1 MAIRRLRTSRSRRYD
16 AGQLKLFL
24 DSLYSF
30 NHMNFATILGEAL
43 RALRMNRL
51 RTGLTMLGMVIG
63 VAAVVLML
71 SIGQGAQTKINQS
84 IETMGSNLFIVLPGA
99 TSSGGLT
106 FGSGS
111 VRTLTINDSIAVAE
125 LPSVRATGP
134 VISGTAQL
142 NYSARNWSTMITGTT
157 PDYFMIGNWEMAEGT
172 VFSESD
178 VRSATR
184 VAVLGA
190 VTAEKLFGT
199 TNPVG
204 KTVRITNRPFLV
216 VGVLATKGQSL
227 SGRDQDDNVLIPIT
241 TSERQI
247 TGNQFPGSIRYMMV
261 QGESAEM
268 MDEAEIDITQL
279 LRQRHRLSEG
289 AENDFTVRNL
299 TAIADVATG
308 TARIMSIVL
317 GAIASISLLV
327 GGIGIMNIMLV
338 SVTERTREIGIRMA
352 IGANRRAILLQFLL
366 EAMMICFMGG
376 MMGVLLGISGAWL
389 VSKLVDMLIV
399 ITLGMILLAFAFAS
413 GVGIF
418 FGFYPARKA
427 ASLKPVDALRYE

>member
-1 MAIRRLRTSRSRRYD
+1 
-16 AGQLKLFL
+16 
-24 DSLYSF
+24 
-30 NHMNFATILGEAL
+30 MNFATILGEAL

-111 VRTLTINDSIAVAE
+111 VRTLTINDSVAVAE

-142 NYSARNWSTMITGTT
+142 NYGARNWSTMITGTT
-157 PDYFMIGNWEMAEGT
+157 PDYFMIGNWEIAEGT
-172 VFSESD
+172 IFSESD

-190 VTAEKLFGT
+190 VTADKLFGSV
-199 TNPVG
+199 NPVG

-216 VGVLATKGQSL
+216 VGVLAVKGQSL

-261 QGESAEM
+261 QGESADV

-376 MMGVLLGISGAWL
+376 MMGVLLGVGGAWL

-413 GVGIF
+413 GVGVF

>member
-1 MAIRRLRTSRSRRYD
+1 
-16 AGQLKLFL
+16 
-24 DSLYSF
+24 
-30 NHMNFATILGEAL
+30 MNFATILGEAL

-111 VRTLTINDSIAVAE
+111 VRTLTINDSVAVAE

-142 NYSARNWSTMITGTT
+142 NYGARNWSTMITGTT
-157 PDYFMIGNWEMAEGT
+157 PDYFMIGNWEIAEGT
-172 VFSESD
+172 IFSASD

-190 VTAEKLFGT
+190 VTADKLFGSV
-199 TNPVG
+199 NPVG

-216 VGVLATKGQSL
+216 VGVLAAKGQSL

-261 QGESAEM
+261 QGESADV

-376 MMGVLLGISGAWL
+376 MMGVLLGVGGAWL

>member
-1 MAIRRLRTSRSRRYD
+1 
-16 AGQLKLFL
+16 
-24 DSLYSF
+24 
-30 NHMNFATILGEAL
+30 MNFATIMGEAL

-51 RTGLTMLGMVIG
+51 RTGLTMLGMIIG

-84 IETMGSNLFIVLPGA
+84 IETMGSNLFIIVPGA
-99 TSSGGLT
+99 TSSGGFS

-111 VRTLTINDSIAVAE
+111 VRTLTINDSKAIAE
-125 LPSVRATGP
+125 LPVINATGP
-134 VISGTAQL
+134 VISGNAQL
-142 NYSARNWSTMITGTT
+142 NYRAKNWSTMITGTT
-157 PDYFMIGNWEMAEGT
+157 VDYFTVGNWEIEDGT
-172 VFSESD
+172 IFQESD

-190 VTAEKLFGT
+190 VTANNLFGEV
-199 TNPVG
+199 NPVG
-204 KTVRITNRPFLV
+204 KSIRITNRPFLV
-216 VGVLATKGQSL
+216 VGVLAAKGQSL
-227 SGRDQDDNVLIPIT
+227 SGRDQDDNVFIPIT

-247 TGNQFPGSIRYMMV
+247 TGNQFPGSIRYMLV
-261 QGESAEM
+261 QAKSPDLME
-268 MDEAEIDITQL
+268 EAEIEITQL
-279 LRQRHRLSEG
+279 LRQRHRISDG
-289 AENDFTVRNL
+289 MENDFTVRNL

-308 TARIMSIVL
+308 TAKILSIVL

-352 IGANRRAILLQFLL
+352 IGANRRAILIQFLL

-376 MMGVLLGISGAWL
+376 LIGVVLGIGGAWIISQL
-389 VSKLVDMLIV
+389 IDMLVV
-399 ITLGMILLAFAFAS
+399 ITSSMILLAFMFAS
-413 GVGIF
+413 VVGIF